1 MANLKLLRRESNAVV
16 FADPAN
22 PEYTVR
28 FKSTNARKSIDGVGM
43 TNYVTEIIVNDSH
56 LVTMGNKTVKDPIAI
71 RVRTSGAAD
80 SMSRLGAVL
89 ASIADQLATWSSE
102 NVLVGF
108 EPSTA
113 PLIVE

>member
-56 LVTMGNKTVKDPIAI
+56 VVTIGTKTVKDPIAI

-80 SMSRLGAVL
+80 SMSRLSAVL
-89 ASIADQLATWSSE
+89 ASVAGQLAAWSSE

-108 EPSTA
+108 EPDTA
-113 PLIVE
+113 PLVVE